1 MLRLDRR
8 VLWPSENAETI
19 LCRNALLVMRGIDM
33 DHDEAVRQNATERYL
48 LDELDPELRD
58 QFEEH
63 LFDCQDCALD
73 LRAGAM
79 FVEQTKV
86 ILAEPPAVSVS
97 RVPVTEAAK
106 PGWFAWMRPAFAV
119 PVLALLL
126 AVIGYQSF
134 VTYPSLV
141 TTANQPQVG
150 PWASVNVSTRGTTAI
165 SMKVH
170 KGEGFGVLVNLP
182 PEDGFASYTSDLYN
196 PAGKKEWSRQIA
208 TASHEET
215 RQIYIQGH
223 NLESGTYAL
232 VVNGITPGGESKELS
247 RHPIDVQ
254 IQN

>member
-1 MLRLDRR
+1 
-8 VLWPSENAETI
+8 
-19 LCRNALLVMRGIDM
+19 M
-33 DHDEAVRQNATERYL
+33 DHEEAVRQKATERYL
-48 LDELDPELRD
+48 LDELDPEVRD

-86 ILAEPPAVSVS
+86 ILAESPAISVA
-97 RVPVTEAAK
+97 RVPVTAAAK
-106 PGWFAWMRPAFAV
+106 PARLAWLRPAFAV
-119 PVLALLL
+119 PVFALLL
-126 AVIGYQSF
+126 AVIGYQNL

-141 TTANQPQVG
+141 ATSNQPQVG
-150 PWASVNVSTRGTTAI
+150 PWASVNVSTRSTTSI

-182 PEDGFASYTSDLYN
+182 PEDGFASYTAELYN

-208 TASHEET
+208 TASHEDT
-215 RQIYIQGH
+215 RQIYIPCH
-223 NLESGTYAL
+223 NLESGTYTL

>member
-1 MLRLDRR
+1 
-8 VLWPSENAETI
+8 
-19 LCRNALLVMRGIDM
+19 M
-33 DHDEAVRQNATERYL
+33 DHNEAVRQNATERYL
-48 LDELDPELRD
+48 LDELDPEVRD

-63 LFDCQDCALD
+63 LFECQDCALD

-86 ILAEPPAVSVS
+86 ILAEPPAVSEA
-97 RVPVTEAAK
+97 RVTAAATAK
-106 PGWFAWMRPAFAV
+106 PGWLTWLRPAFAV

-126 AVIGYQSF
+126 AVIGYQNF

-141 TTANQPQVG
+141 ATANQPQVG
-150 PWASVNVSTRGTTAI
+150 PWTSVNVSTRGTTAN
-165 SMKVH
+165 SVRVH
-170 KGEGFGVLVNLP
+170 KGEGFGVLVNFP
-182 PEDGFASYTSDLYN
+182 PEDGFASYTADLYN

-215 RQIYIQGH
+215 RQVYVPGH
-223 NLESGTYAL
+223 NLESGTYSL
-232 VVNGITPGGESKELS
+232 VVNGVTQGGESKEIS

>member
-1 MLRLDRR
+1 
-8 VLWPSENAETI
+8 
-19 LCRNALLVMRGIDM
+19 M
-33 DHDEAVRQNATERYL
+33 DHDEAVRQKATERYL

-63 LFDCQDCALD
+63 LFDCQACALD

-86 ILAEPPAVSVS
+86 ILSEPPAVSAA
-97 RVPVTEAAK
+97 RVPATAAAK
-106 PGWFAWMRPAFAV
+106 PGWLAWLRPAYAV
-119 PVLALLL
+119 PVFALLL
-126 AVIGYQSF
+126 AVIGYQNL

-141 TTANQPQVG
+141 ATANQPQVG
-150 PWASVNVSTRGTTAI
+150 TWTSVNVSTRGTAAI
-165 SMKVH
+165 PIRAQ

-182 PEDGFASYTSDLYN
+182 PEDGFASYTADLYN

-215 RQIYIQGH
+215 RQIYIPGR
-223 NLESGTYAL
+223 NLESGTYTL
-232 VVNGITPGGESKELS
+232 VVNGITPGGESKEIS